1 VSLDDNTF
9 LEELQYEVQSHPALR
24 HPFLRRF
31 AEGSGLD
38 RSRLRAFATQHYLYS
53 RRFAQNLA
61 ALISNIPDEHA
72 RMLLVLN
79 MYEEIGEPSR
89 IRDRVHLILL
99 ERGLVTGAELGHA
112 LEEQVS
118 LQDGE
123 DVVSVLIRRGVVT
136 RGQVTSLMELNTK
149 QAKDLTHPALFRKF
163 LRSLSLSPETLSS
176 VPPLPETN
184 AFNSTYEL
192 ICRGGHWL
200 EGMGAMGP
208 GTECVV
214 PAIYSQILAGLT
226 HSNQVSEGD
235 RVFWTIHVHC
245 DDRHGRNIVDA
256 LRPYMDDPDHRDL
269 VRKGAMRVLDARDQ
283 WLSGLYRHVFREEP
297 RASTTPKRPPL
308 GDRSSK
314 VTKDPARDFSLRG
327 DEVFRALA
335 SRFPGARTWRL
346 LIEQRLPAARFEAIR
361 SAMLRYVSDV
371 LESPF
376 PLSEPEALKLL
387 LQERAQIANYTSGAM
402 LAPKREHTL
411 AFNMLHAA
419 VAAAF
424 ADFGID
430 AHVDGID
437 LPINVRMVYGETDP
451 SRAAAPYASSKRHAD
466 VWAGVPHDAIVVVLP
481 VLGDIEHITIE
492 CSEMPIER
500 ELSAMRGFED
510 YDQGADILPARG
522 YDDCVMKHGHVYLAD
537 ARLLHQTVR
546 RSARGVR
553 LSVDFR
559 FRSNDPAYR
568 AMVPVPI
575 SEGPDSVDTRVPYPE
590 WLALGERR
598 LIVFED
604 SMVQARAGKSQAS
617 SSPVNRARYWVV
629 PRTEWKE

>member
-61 ALISNIPDEHA
+61 ALISNIPDENA

-89 IRDRVHLILL
+89 IRDRVHLLLL
-99 ERGLVTGAELGHA
+99 ERGLVTGADLGQA

-118 LQDGE
+118 TRDGE

-136 RGQVTSLMELNTK
+136 RGQVSSLMELNTK

-163 LRSLSLSPETLSS
+163 LRALGLTQEVLSS
-176 VPPLPETN
+176 VTPLPETN
-184 AFNSTYEL
+184 AFNATYEV
-192 ICRGGHWL
+192 ICRSGHWL

-226 HSNQVSEGD
+226 RSDQVSEAD

-245 DDRHGRNIVDA
+245 DDKHGRNIVEA
-256 LRPYMDDPDHRDL
+256 VRPYMDDPSHRDL
-269 VRKGAMRVLDARDQ
+269 VRKGAMRALDARDH
-283 WLSGLYRHVFREEP
+283 WLTGLYRHVFREEP
-297 RASTTPKRPPL
+297 RPSAAPRRPPL
-308 GDRSSK
+308 GDRSSI

-335 SRFPGARTWRL
+335 SRFPGARAWRL
-346 LIEQRLPAARFEAIR
+346 LLEQRLPAGRFEAIR
-361 SAMLRYVSDV
+361 SAMLRYVSAV

-387 LQERAQIANYTSGAM
+387 LQERGQIPNYTSGAM

-411 AFNMLHAA
+411 AFNGLHAA

-424 ADFGID
+424 GDFGID

-437 LPINVRMVYGETDP
+437 MPINVRMVYGEADP
-451 SRAAAPYASSKRHAD
+451 SRAGAPYASSKRHVD
-466 VWAGVPHDAIVVVLP
+466 VWAGVPHDAVVVVLP
-481 VLGDIEHITIE
+481 VLGDIEDITIE

-500 ELSAMRGFED
+500 ELSAMRGLAD
-510 YDQGADILPARG
+510 YDEGAEIPITRS
-522 YDDCVMKHGHVYLAD
+522 YEDCVMKHGHVYLAD

-546 RSARGVR
+546 RSPRGVR

-568 AMVPVPI
+568 AMVPALI
-575 SEGPDSVDTRVPYPE
+575 SDGPDSADTRIPYSD
-590 WLALGERR
+590 WLTLGERR
-598 LIVFED
+598 LIVFEE
-604 SMVQARAGKSQAS
+604 SMTQARAGKDQVS
-617 SSPVNRARYWVV
+617 SSPVNRARYWLV
-629 PRTEWKE
+629 PRAEWKE